1 MAIKISFGIQKGGV
15 GKTTTVGIVSHLLS
29 KDSKVLA
36 VDFDSQGNLTHLLSR
51 KSVYDF
57 QGKSVLEALVEKDA
71 QKFIYKVTD
80 NLDLLPAEDTL
91 ITLIRY
97 LYNEY
102 RGHPLRLLKETLL
115 PIEHLYDYIIF
126 DLPPNLGEHTLNALV
141 ASDYTVPILQT
152 EPFCWDAL
160 PRYLETIDL
169 IRDVDPESG
178 EAIHQ
183 DLKVAGVLATMSDV
197 RSTTDRSIYEIA
209 KEHYTDS
216 MFDTVIRRRSRIK
229 DFSLTGIT
237 EQYATDREGLEQY
250 YLFVEE
256 LKKRVKGK

>member
-36 VDFDSQGNLTHLLSR
+36 IDFDSQGNLTYLLSR

-57 QGKSVLEALVEKDA
+57 QGQSVLEALVEKNAKDY
-71 QKFIYKVTD
+71 IYKVSD

-102 RGHPLRLLKETLL
+102 KGHPLRLLRDTIE

-169 IRDVDPESG
+169 IRTSDDENE
-178 EAIHQ
+178 EAIHP
-183 DLKVAGVLATMSDV
+183 DLKIAGILATMSDV
-197 RSTTDRSIYEIA
+197 RSTTDKNIYDLA
-209 KEHYTDS
+209 KEDYS
-216 MFDTVIRRRSRIK
+216 EYMFDAVIKRRSRIK
-229 DFSLTGIT
+229 DFSLTGIS
-237 EQYATDREGLEQY
+237 EQYATDREGLEHY
-250 YLFVEE
+250 YTFVEE
-256 LKKRVKGK
+256 LKKRVGK